1 MNAAVSR
8 NRNRLPCFTALA
20 ALALCVAA
28 CRTPPPP
35 EITNTIGM
43 EFVLVPPGQFEMGCS
58 EGDSHCL
65 PDERPRHTVR
75 ISRAFYLGRHE
86 VTQAQWRT
94 LIGNNPAAFSG
105 DHRPIENVSWREAQ
119 EFVRRLNLEEDTNRY
134 RLPTEPSG
142 NTRRARGR

>member
-1 MNAAVSR
+1 M
-8 NRNRLPCFTALA
+8 
-20 ALALCVAA
+20 
-28 CRTPPPP
+28 PPPL

-43 EFVLVPPGQFEMGCS
+43 EFVLIPAGRFEMGCS

-65 PDERPRHTVR
+65 PDERPRHPVE

-94 LIGNNPAAFSG
+94 LIGNNPAAFTG

-119 EFVRRLNLEEDTNRY
+119 ERGGKGGGSARRERESGAARIG
-134 RLPTEPSG
+134 PS
-142 NTRRARGR
+142 